1 MIKEWESRTMRDHI
15 FSVGLAILTVGIATL
30 VTGGCGTLG
39 RAPSGNNPV
48 ANGKWIYDTGNDPN
62 GQPISYSDG
71 MMMRTSCAGCHGA
84 DGHGLRTP
92 MFVAPNITYHN
103 LTDPAGMLEPDGGHG
118 PTYTDALIRRAV
130 TEGIA
135 AEGDPLNSLMPR
147 WQLSNQEWNDLLAY
161 LKTLQ

>member
-1 MIKEWESRTMRDHI
+1 MENQS
-15 FSVGLAILTVGIATL
+15 FSTGLMLLIVGIVASTL
-30 VTGGCGTLG
+30 TDCGALN

-48 ANGKWIYDTGNDPN
+48 ANGKWIYDTGTDPD
-62 GQPISYSDG
+62 GRQIPYTGG
-71 MMMRTSCAGCHGA
+71 MMMQTSCAGCHGA

-103 LTDPAGMLEPDGGHG
+103 LTDPAGMLEPDGVRS

-130 TEGIA
+130 TEGID

-147 WQLSNQEWNDLLAY
+147 WQLTDQEWNDLPAY